1 VPQVEKECIEMKQ
14 TRRFSALLLA
24 MVMLTCLLSG
34 CQKKEPPIAADA
46 VAEAIFELILKDD
59 ASSAVELFGYADE
72 AEARKD
78 MGLGDEGLYDAMAD
92 EVVSQFSSMGIPT
105 TDEDAQ
111 TFVNAFLTMFKNVDM
126 TAVVKESDEKAGTAV
141 VTCTISTFDPNALS
155 DAMNQV
161 LADIMSDEELL
172 SGGDETALYSAILN
186 KISEAIAGLT
196 PSGETEDFDVDFELQ
211 TIEINGKDREA
222 WLPKDV
228 NGFGEAI
235 GSTAIGG

>member
-1 VPQVEKECIEMKQ
+1 MKK

-24 MVMLTCLLSG
+24 VLMLTSLLSG
-34 CQKKEPPIAADA
+34 CQKKDPPIAADA
-46 VAEAIFELILKDD
+46 VAEAMFNMILKDD

-92 EVVSQFSSMGIPT
+92 EVVNQFSAMGIPT

-111 TFVNAFLTMFKNVDM
+111 AFVDAFLTMFKNVDM
-126 TAVVKESDEKAGTAV
+126 TAEVKESDEKAGTAV
-141 VTCTISTFDPNALS
+141 VTCTISTFDPNALT
-155 DAMNQV
+155 DAMTQV
-161 LADIMSDEELL
+161 INDIAADETLA
-172 SGGDETALYSAILN
+172 GGDEAALYSAILN

-211 TIEINGKDREA
+211 TIEINGKDRKA

-235 GSTAIGG
+235 STTALGG